1 MSEVDNETI
10 INPTSQHDTLNSRQ
24 THPISHS
31 SLFPYIEAAAKM
43 QLSMGLGKA
52 LSHFLLELD
61 NMRPLIPTYAHLL
74 VSALFPLYIGTH
86 ASLIRPSSA
95 AKPPKKCDHDNDE
108 DEEDQEEG
116 GAIQRME
123 GMELSDAI
131 MFPIMSG
138 LTLAGLYF
146 LIKALEDPA
155 ILNKILSW
163 YFSNVG
169 FFFATSFMRDAL
181 NLLRSFAFPT
191 RYSRNGKLWK
201 VDQQKRLA
209 LPVSSQENSVQPLNT
224 PLPMNFPLPTGILT
238 SLWSLRGILY
248 QKASLLIRV
257 TSKVDFKCGITILD
271 ILSVIAAA
279 TVTGIFA
286 FGLRTWWITN
296 LLGFC
301 FCYGALQ
308 FMSPTTFWTGTLILG
323 SLFLYDIYFVF
334 FTPMM
339 VTVAQKLD
347 IPIKLLFPR
356 PAAPGQDPDLVSLA
370 MLGLGDI
377 VVPGMMIGMCLRF
390 DHYLYYLLMQKPSTN
405 GPVKPH
411 YLKATGGWGERF
423 WTRISSVSDIPEDE
437 AAYFGAK
444 SFPKTYFR
452 NSIIGYVA
460 GMVTTLIAMQ
470 ISSHPQPALLYLVPS
485 VLSSIWITAF
495 VKGDVRTIWNFTDE
509 SPHDDDGKATKN
521 EKKDQEKDAEKSTQ
535 GFFSKIF
542 FGGRKQES
550 KDEARKEKPKAL
562 ESTNPQTKKKQEKD
576 DSPTDLFSLTISIP
590 RKTKPHG
597 AKEVNPTEKEE
608 DETTAPST
616 QHHTPGSSGN
626 STPVLVDSDSPRPV
640 KRRKGNGHSQA

>member
-1 MSEVDNETI
+1 MKFSELL
-10 INPTSQHDTLNSRQ
+10 TSV
-24 THPISHS
+24 S
-31 SLFPYIEAAAKM
+31 SLQFYECKAAVIDAAAKM
-43 QLSMGLGKA
+43 QLATGMGEA
-52 LSHFLLELD
+52 LSQFFLELD
-61 NMRPLIPTYAHLL
+61 AMRPMIPTYVHLL
-74 VSALFPLYIGTH
+74 ASALFPLYIGTH

-95 AKPPKKCDHDNDE
+95 AKPPEKCDHDD
-108 DEEDQEEG
+108 DDDDDDDQEEG
-116 GAIQRME
+116 GALQRME
-123 GMELSDAI
+123 GMEPSDAI

-169 FFFATSFMRDAL
+169 FFFATSFIRDAL
-181 NLLRSFAFPT
+181 NLLRSFVFPGK
-191 RYSRNGKLWK
+191 YSHNGHLWK
-201 VDQQKRLA
+201 VDQAKRLA
-209 LPVSSQENSVQPLNT
+209 LRVSSKGDPVPSLNT
-224 PLPMNFPLPTGILT
+224 PLPGNFSLPAGFLS
-238 SLWSLRGILY
+238 SLWSLRRVLY
-248 QKASLLIRV
+248 QNATLRIRI
-257 TSKVDFKCGITILD
+257 TSKVDFKCGLTILD
-271 ILSVIAAA
+271 VASVIAAA

-296 LLGFC
+296 FLGFC

-356 PAAPGQDPDLVSLA
+356 PAPPGQDPDLVSLA

-390 DHYLYYLLMQKPSTN
+390 DHYLYYLRKQQPSVDDI
-405 GPVKPH
+405 VKPQ

-423 WTRISSVSDIPEDE
+423 WTKTSSVSEIPEEE
-437 AAYFGAK
+437 AAYYGAK

-460 GMVTTLIAMQ
+460 GMVTTLVAMQ
-470 ISSHPQPALLYLVPS
+470 ISSHPQPALLYLVPG

-495 VKGDVRTIWNFTDE
+495 VQGDVRTMWNFTDE
-509 SPHDDDGKATKN
+509 TPDEDECKKTTKEDN
-521 EKKDQEKDAEKSTQ
+521 DLKQDTEKSTQ

-542 FGGRKQES
+542 FGGRKKESMTES
-550 KDEARKEKPKAL
+550 KKERPKTQDI
-562 ESTNPQTKKKQEKD
+562 TNSRTHKKQQKTDE
-576 DSPTDLFSLTISIP
+576 SAADLFSLTISLA
-590 RKTKPHG
+590 RKPKREKSG
-597 AKEVNPTEKEE
+597 ANPAERKEE
-608 DETTAPST
+608 YETTGPST
-616 QHHTPGSSGN
+616 PQDTPESSGD
-626 STPVLVDSDSPRPV
+626 STPVLVDLGSPRPL
-640 KRRKGNGHSQA
+640 KRRKGNGYSHA